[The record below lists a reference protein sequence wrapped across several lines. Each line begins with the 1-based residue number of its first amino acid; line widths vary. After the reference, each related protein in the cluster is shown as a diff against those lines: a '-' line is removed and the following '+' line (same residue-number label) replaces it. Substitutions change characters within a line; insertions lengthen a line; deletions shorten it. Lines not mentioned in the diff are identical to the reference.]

1 MLLWR
6 LTRRPY
12 ADLDGKGGEE
22 QLFDARWHTRGRP
35 VVYLAATPALA
46 LLEVRVHL
54 ELPPGL
60 LPDDYVLMKV
70 NAPDDVE
77 RRNIRQEDLPA
88 GWQEREEL
96 CRPFGDSWLEGAGSA
111 LLRVPSAIIEVER
124 NVLLNPQHP
133 DAARVHIEE
142 ISSFKWDQRLFRP

>member
-1 MLLWR
+1 MILWR
-6 LTRRPY
+6 LTKRQY
-12 ADLDGKGGEE
+12 ADLSGKGGE
-22 QLFDARWHTRGRP
+22 LFDARWHTRGRP

-54 ELPPGL
+54 ELPPGS

-70 NAPDDVE
+70 KAPADVE
-77 RRNIRQEDLPA
+77 CRTVRLEDLPP

-96 CRPFGDSWLEGAGSA
+96 CRPFGNSWLEGAGSA
-111 LLRVPSAIIEVER
+111 LLQVPSAIIEVEH

-133 DAARVHIEE
+133 DAARARIEE
-142 ISSFKWDQRLFRP
+142 ISPFKWDQRLFRP

>member
-12 ADLDGKGGEE
+12 ADLDGKGGE
-22 QLFDARWHTRGRP
+22 LFDARWHTRGRP

-54 ELPPGL
+54 ELSPGS

-70 NAPDDVE
+70 NAPDDVAWRSVE
-77 RRNIRQEDLPA
+77 VEDLPG

-96 CRPFGDSWLEGAGSA
+96 CRPFGDAWLEAKGSA
-111 LLRVPSAIIEVER
+111 LLRVPSAIIEVEH
-124 NVLLNPQHP
+124 NVLLNPRQP
-133 DAARVHIEE
+133 DAARVQTEE
-142 ISSFKWDQRLFRP
+142 ITPFRWDQRLFRP